1 MTNLFSGLE
10 EFGFDNIS
18 NLNIYEDK
26 KEKVDKKVTK
36 EKEEVKIYEEDF
48 IFDKTFKCP
57 SCDTEFKSKFIKTG
71 RVKLLSLDT
80 DLRPRYQDVDS
91 LKYDVV
97 VCPSCGYAAITRY
110 FTYLTRTQIKLV
122 REQITSSFRGI
133 KNDESTI
140 SYDDA
145 IIRHKLAL
153 VSAIVKKGKTSE
165 RAYTCLKLAWLL
177 RGKRETLPENTPDY
191 KDEVKVL
198 EKEETAFI
206 MNAYQGFKQAFA
218 MEPFPMSGMDEIT
231 VTLLV
236 AELARRTGNNSEAAR
251 WISKILI
258 SREANDRI
266 KDRAREIKDLL
277 VDNKE

>member
-10 EFGFDNIS
+10 EFGLGNIS
-18 NLNIYEDK
+18 NLNIYENK
-26 KEKVDKKVTK
+26 KEKVNNKEPKVKEVTK
-36 EKEEVKIYEEDF
+36 IHEEDF

-57 SCDTEFKSKFIKTG
+57 CCDTEFKSKFIKTG

-80 DLRPRYQDVDS
+80 DLRPRYQEVDS
-91 LKYDVV
+91 LKYDAV

-110 FTYLTRTQIKLV
+110 FTYLTRSQIKFV

-133 KNDESTI
+133 KDDESTI

-145 IIRHKLAL
+145 IARHKLAL

-165 RAYTCLKLAWLL
+165 RAYSCLKLAWLI
-177 RGKRETLPENTPDY
+177 RGKKETLPEDTPNY
-191 KDEVKVL
+191 KDEINAL
-198 EKEETAFI
+198 EKEEAAFI
-206 MNAYQGFKQAFA
+206 LNAYEGFKQAFSV
-218 MEPFPMSGMDEIT
+218 EPFPMAGMDEIT

-251 WISKILI
+251 WISRILI

-277 VDNKE
+277 IEDKE